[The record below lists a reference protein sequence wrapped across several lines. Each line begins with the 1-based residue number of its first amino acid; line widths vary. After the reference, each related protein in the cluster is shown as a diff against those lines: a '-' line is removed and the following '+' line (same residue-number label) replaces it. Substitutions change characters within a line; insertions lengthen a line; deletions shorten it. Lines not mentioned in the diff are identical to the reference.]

1 MKEEKKKYK
10 ILFSPVSNTDPI
22 AFGRDGSML
31 HICRKYKPDYVYIY
45 LTKEMKKFEDG
56 EDGKAGDKRFTKAI
70 EKFNEENGTKIEYI
84 KVDSKV
90 EKVHDFDLFYKELQD
105 VLNGIKD
112 DFLKEEK
119 EIDVIYLNVTSGTPQ
134 MKSALYVL
142 GALDEKGWYKSLQVT
157 TPNKS
162 SNYKKNDNTSKN
174 SDEYDFV
181 DRWNTNE
188 DNNRKE
194 WKDEDWRVVPASSY
208 DFLTKI
214 KKEIIKKH
222 IQQYDYNAAYELAK
236 TISNNKSE
244 YSLSDKALKAIEAAK
259 ERIALNY
266 REYAKDLIESG
277 VTSPKFMLDKYK
289 DNKEDIK
296 LYEYILSLDIK
307 RKRKEYADFIRAIS
321 PILRDI
327 FILYILEYLNLD
339 IYKYCYPSNKKNI
352 NSPKKLSRENLEKE
366 IKKGDKNAE
375 KILNELDNKF
385 VKKDKQG
392 NIKSKY
398 KDTILA
404 AANLSIVIK
413 ALDKNKDIKE
423 KVSILRNLESEVR
436 NIAAHQVVAI
446 NNEQIKKASNG
457 KDAEQIVKMIQDIA
471 ELAGIVPNDNNAY
484 PSYEKD
490 KENSKK
496 YTSYWDSYE
505 AMNEYIIDLIGE

>member
-90 EKVHDFDLFYKELQD
+90 EKAHDFDLFYKELQD

-181 DRWNTNE
+181 DKWNTNE

-214 KKEIIKKH
+214 KKEIIK
-222 IQQYDYNAAYELAK
+222 
-236 TISNNKSE
+236 T
-244 YSLSDKALKAIEAAK
+244 YST
-259 ERIALNY
+259 
-266 REYAKDLIESG
+266 
-277 VTSPKFMLDKYK
+277 V
-289 DNKEDIK
+289 
-296 LYEYILSLDIK
+296 
-307 RKRKEYADFIRAIS
+307 
-321 PILRDI
+321 
-327 FILYILEYLNLD
+327 
-339 IYKYCYPSNKKNI
+339 
-352 NSPKKLSRENLEKE
+352 
-366 IKKGDKNAE
+366 
-375 KILNELDNKF
+375 
-385 VKKDKQG
+385 
-392 NIKSKY
+392 
-398 KDTILA
+398 
-404 AANLSIVIK
+404 
-413 ALDKNKDIKE
+413 
-423 KVSILRNLESEVR
+423 
-436 NIAAHQVVAI
+436 
-446 NNEQIKKASNG
+446 
-457 KDAEQIVKMIQDIA
+457 
-471 ELAGIVPNDNNAY
+471 
-484 PSYEKD
+484 
-490 KENSKK
+490 
-496 YTSYWDSYE
+496 
-505 AMNEYIIDLIGE
+505 